1 MGLDV
6 TNQTTDVSRG
16 VVIAIDAKKPP
27 QFGIGIGFGDLDFS
41 QTSLFLPT
49 HRKRRPACSV
59 GPGRSLALPPAPPVG
74 DATWDTP
81 LPATAPA
88 RGRSGLRQHKTPGN
102 SSNAHMVT
110 SKVSVHLTVLTMPC
124 PLLLKP
130 SHLKRCNHA
139 IACASLPP
147 LPPPN
152 KSSDTQKPHRTAC
165 TRRPPPAIHP
175 QAHHNDRAS
184 LCPYDK
190 KKRCPRHAPISLPR
204 RHDFQRK
211 ANNTCESN
219 RNPWVKYPSPNDQWT
234 PPSIAEYQKK

>member
-102 SSNAHMVT
+102 PSNAHMVT

-124 PLLLKP
+124 PLLPKP

-147 LPPPN
+147 LPPPPTN
-152 KSSDTQKPHRTAC
+152 LVIHKSPIAQRVLVAPHQ
-165 TRRPPPAIHP
+165 P
-175 QAHHNDRAS
+175 
-184 LCPYDK
+184 
-190 KKRCPRHAPISLPR
+190 SLPR
-204 RHDFQRK
+204 PII
-211 ANNTCESN
+211 TIE
-219 RNPWVKYPSPNDQWT
+219 
-234 PPSIAEYQKK
+234 PPSAHMTRRKDAHAMRPYHYHVVMTSKEKQITRVNRIATLG